1 MPTRFVPTLWTDAKQ
16 HIVRMAEAVNLA
28 LKGAHNE
35 VHDWTLCTGISYSR
49 FPQTGGTF
57 AAAITSF
64 TETPGGSGNF
74 RAVTSTAHPL
84 QVGDAAIIKS
94 GGVGAFDTVNAI
106 VTAINTG
113 GNNFDFTWT
122 TGTATTTGLVWRG
135 YSNARI
141 TPDTVGVLVPANA
154 AGAAMMGI
162 HTFSAGT
169 LPTQTPWNPG
179 TLPTHTMPVGIYG
192 VSHIGY
198 IEFFHYAPSAPSNF
212 KVILF
217 GD

>member
-1 MPTRFVPTLWTDAKQ
+1 MPTRFVPTLWSDAKQ
-16 HIVRMAEAVNLA
+16 HIVRMAEAVNLL

-35 VHDWTLCTGISYSR
+35 VHDFTLCNSIAFSR
-49 FPQTGGTF
+49 FPQVGGAYDAFISAF
-57 AAAITSF
+57 ANL
-64 TETPGGSGNF
+64 GGGLV
-74 RAVTSTAHPL
+74 RATTSTAHSL
-84 QVGDAAIIKS
+84 QVGDRAVIISTS
-94 GGVGAFDTVNAI
+94 GGFDTVDGP
-106 VTAINTG
+106 VTAINSSG
-113 GNNFDFTWT
+113 GNNFDFEWTWP
-122 TGTATTTGLVWRG
+122 GATTTGFVWRG
-135 YSNARI
+135 YANARI

-162 HTFSAGT
+162 HTFTSGT

-192 VSHIGY
+192 VSHIGH
-198 IEFFHYAPSAPSNF
+198 IEFFHYNATASSNF